1 MRGSRLFHALL
12 TIAAF
17 FAVWVVGERI
27 ASASTEVLARK
38 APLCDA
44 RGAITFAPP
53 PQMQDPLLSL
63 DIDVNVDCFGPATPG
78 ETRHVTNGHAPV
90 PVDAAAV
97 SREPLSR
104 AATVVV
110 ARASGDRVPAP
121 DASTPCPRPGHRST
135 VDRPPRA

>member
-1 MRGSRLFHALL
+1 MRGARLFHVLLMITAAL
-12 TIAAF
+12 
-17 FAVWVVGERI
+17 AVWIVSERV
-27 ASASTEVLARK
+27 ASASTESMSNK

-78 ETRHVTNGHAPV
+78 ETRHATNGHAPV

-97 SREPLSR
+97 SREPLGH

-110 ARASGDRVPAP
+110 GRASSERVPAP
-121 DASTPCPRPGHRST
+121 DASTLCSRPGHRST